1 MNNEVIHDAW
11 VLPVVVTDPAT
22 PQGGDP
28 CRWGFLT
35 GVAVDD
41 ENAAGVTVV
50 DFGQRVHTLSVV
62 DRGGGGIAV
71 GETLFYADATNDI
84 DDVTTGTPFGY
95 AMEIVG
101 AGLTAS
107 IHVLHVPGHG
117 AATLGA
123 GVVSVANLAANAVE
137 TAKIN
142 ADAVTTAKINADAV
156 TTVKILNANVT
167 LAKLAASSVDGSKGV
182 VLADANTTGVMDIIH
197 RFDISAGALAA
208 KNIVLDRKERVID
221 AWLVLT
227 GAGVANTTFT
237 VETGAGTAITDAMAG
252 TGADKALVRCAT
264 LDDAQ
269 WDIAGGGTLRVE
281 SKTGAT
287 QPAATVFV
295 RCIPVA

>member
-11 VLPVVVTDPAT
+11 VLPVTVTDPAT

-95 AMEIVG
+95 AMESVG
-101 AGLTAS
+101 AGATTV
-107 IHVLHVPGHG
+107 IRVLHVPGHG

-123 GVVSVANLAANAVE
+123 GVVSAANLAANAVV
-137 TAKIN
+137 TAG
-142 ADAVTTAKINADAV
+142 
-156 TTVKILNANVT
+156 ILNANVT

-197 RFDISAGALAA
+197 RFDIAAGALAA
-208 KNIVLDRKERVID
+208 KNITLDRKERVID

-252 TGADKALVRCAT
+252 TGTDKALVRCAT

>member
-11 VLPVVVTDPAT
+11 VLPVTVTDPAT

-95 AMEIVG
+95 AMESVG
-101 AGLTAS
+101 AGATTV
-107 IHVLHVPGHG
+107 IRVLHVPGHG

-123 GVVSVANLAANAVE
+123 GVVSAANLAANAVV
-137 TAKIN
+137 TAG
-142 ADAVTTAKINADAV
+142 
-156 TTVKILNANVT
+156 ILNANVT

-208 KNIVLDRKERVID
+208 KNITLDRKERVID

-252 TGADKALVRCAT
+252 TGTDKALVRCAT

-295 RCIPVA
+295 RCVPVA